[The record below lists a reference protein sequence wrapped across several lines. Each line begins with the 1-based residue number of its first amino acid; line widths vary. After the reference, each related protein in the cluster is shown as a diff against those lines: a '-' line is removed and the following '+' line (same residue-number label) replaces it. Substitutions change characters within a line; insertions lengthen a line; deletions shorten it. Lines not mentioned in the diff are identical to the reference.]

1 MLLAF
6 VPEHRFASDDWH
18 FDAVRSAHDSS
29 AVEDSENLRIGR
41 RMAKQAP
48 ACRNAKDRR
57 LDDRPLENR
66 WRERGDRHAVK

>member
-48 ACRNAKDRR
+48 ACRNGKIAAWTTDPSKIDGV
-57 LDDRPLENR
+57 
-66 WRERGDRHAVK
+66 RGATVTR